1 MSKLIAKLKE
11 RSELPDRTVDKGIV
25 NPETGSSVILN
36 SMGNVTIAS
45 SNNVQYKLNY
55 ASGQAREVS
64 LESRTITNRKTIK
77 TDEIVINN
85 HKLNPQIYDL
95 TDMKELYADPNL
107 AIGNF
112 TVNGTVLV
120 KTWEP
125 TLERWVLIRRPMR
138 TPLFMNSLPIP
149 KSPLAMMIDD
159 SISKT
164 LEEVTEQ

>member
-36 SMGNVTIAS
+36 SMGNITIAS

-77 TDEIVINN
+77 THKGDLSLHFTGIN
-85 HKLNPQIYDL
+85 KKDAFTYDFV
-95 TDMKELYADPNL
+95 
-107 AIGNF
+107 GND
-112 TVNGTVLV
+112 
-120 KTWEP
+120 K
-125 TLERWVLIRRPMR
+125 I
-138 TPLFMNSLPIP
+138 
-149 KSPLAMMIDD
+149 
-159 SISKT
+159 
-164 LEEVTEQ
+164 